1 MGAHDF
7 FLSRDLFT
15 STGGSQGGYLVEV
28 IDCDKLWYWVLRR
41 TLETLRYP
49 AAGGGLTGASL
60 EVLEWVFCPPT
71 PGGIGLTFNQVAY
84 GSGVEPDAIRERLL
98 IQIDKRYGK
107 AISAACR
114 AAYNQGREV

>member
-15 STGGSQGGYLVEV
+15 ATGGSQGGYLVEV
-28 IDCDKLWYWVLRR
+28 IDCDKLWYWVLKHA
-41 TLETLRYP
+41 LETLRYP
-49 AAGGGLTGASL
+49 APGGGLTGASK

-71 PGGIGLTFNQVAY
+71 PSGIGLTFDRVVQ
-84 GSGVEPDAIRERLL
+84 GVGFEPDAIRERLL
-98 IQIDKRYGK
+98 IQIAKRYGQ

-114 AAYNQGREV
+114 AAAGGVK